1 MRQCQ
6 EGRAE
11 TDMGVRLQL
20 DDFGKEALEA
30 QTRDGSSRDA
40 VIGTAARYYLADRY
54 SGRVAWR
61 APRFLRR
68 GDSEVGETDV
78 EIDED
83 TMQALEQEAR
93 RQGIA
98 PGRLVEHAFL
108 YFVADVDS
116 GRAMRRLANADED

>member
-6 EGRAE
+6 EWKAE
-11 TDMGVRLQL
+11 TDMRVRLQL

-40 VIGTAARYYLADRY
+40 VLGAAARYYLADRD

-61 APRFLRR
+61 VPRFARR
-68 GDSEVGETDV
+68 DDPEVGETDV
-78 EIDED
+78 DIDED
-83 TMQALEQEAR
+83 TMKALEEEAR

-108 YFVADVDS
+108 YFVADLDS
-116 GRAMRRLANADED
+116 GRAMRGFANME